1 MAADLPGKLQAPE
14 DEDDDDDD
22 EMGEKVDDD
31 KEKDVG
37 GQSIAVSRL
46 VARATPTLLVVGSE
60 GAGIPG
66 PLLAAAT
73 HRVHIAAAHTANPA
87 LDSLNV
93 SVATAIIL
101 HRLCCPPRP
110 DLV

>member
-1 MAADLPGKLQAPE
+1 
-14 DEDDDDDD
+14 
-22 EMGEKVDDD
+22 MGEKEEDD
-31 KEKDVG
+31 KEKDVAE
-37 GQSIAVSRL
+37 QSIAASQL
-46 VARATPTLLVVGSE
+46 VARAAPTLLVVGSE

-73 HRVHIAAAHTANPA
+73 HRVHIAAALTANPA

-101 HRLCCPPRP
+101 HQLCCPPRP
-110 DLV
+110 HLRE